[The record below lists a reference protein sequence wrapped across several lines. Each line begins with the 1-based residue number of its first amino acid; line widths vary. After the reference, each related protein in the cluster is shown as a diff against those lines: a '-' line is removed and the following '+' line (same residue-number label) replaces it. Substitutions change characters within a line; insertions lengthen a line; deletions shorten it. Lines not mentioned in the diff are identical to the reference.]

1 MEPMK
6 NIPVYRHS
14 AAYAVEHGELEAY
27 KTSRVAGVA
36 CRDAIEKAV
45 AKHYRDNCL
54 NKAGAREVIDEFGK
68 ERVMTVLA
76 ITIRDKLYDGR
87 FSSANKAWAQAFP
100 IEPDIDSWGGNRN
113 LTLVVRQTHPGLLN
127 LFCDQAKAYESEK
140 VSVREKLKA
149 AAKNAPVPSTK
160 KEMERRSIERQKR
173 DIQIKF
179 RVTADERALLERKM
193 REAGTT
199 NMGAYLRKMALDGY
213 ILRLDLPELK
223 EMLSQ
228 LRYMGNNVNQIA
240 KRANEVGVIDEM
252 DIRGVSKRQERM
264 LEQMARLLEKLSGLN

>member
-1 MEPMK
+1 M
-6 NIPVYRHS
+6 
-14 AAYAVEHGELEAY
+14 
-27 KTSRVAGVA
+27 
-36 CRDAIEKAV
+36 
-45 AKHYRDNCL
+45 
-54 NKAGAREVIDEFGK
+54 
-68 ERVMTVLA
+68 
-76 ITIRDKLYDGR
+76 
-87 FSSANKAWAQAFP
+87 
-100 IEPDIDSWGGNRN
+100 
-113 LTLVVRQTHPGLLN
+113 
-127 LFCDQAKAYESEK
+127 
-140 VSVREKLKA
+140 
-149 AAKNAPVPSTK
+149 
-160 KEMERRSIERQKR
+160 
-173 DIQIKF
+173 
-179 RVTADERALLERKM
+179 TADERALLEQKM

>member
-149 AAKNAPVPSTK
+149 AEKTRLYPRRK
-160 KEMERRSIERQKR
+160 KKWS
-173 DIQIKF
+173 
-179 RVTADERALLERKM
+179 DEA
-193 REAGTT
+193 
-199 NMGAYLRKMALDGY
+199 
-213 ILRLDLPELK
+213 
-223 EMLSQ
+223 SS
-228 LRYMGNNVNQIA
+228 
-240 KRANEVGVIDEM
+240 
-252 DIRGVSKRQERM
+252 SKRGIFKSNS
-264 LEQMARLLEKLSGLN
+264 A